1 MNPLMRRIGTDT
13 RYLLLGLPLAIVAFC
28 LMVTGFSLGMGT
40 VVIWVGVPILGASLM
55 LARGFADLERR
66 MLPEVLGHPVARP
79 RYRPT
84 PQGAGMFRRL
94 VNPLTNGQSW
104 MDLLYGIV
112 NLPVAVV
119 TFCLTVTWW
128 AGAITGLTYPIYGW
142 ILEGIPDNNG
152 LAELLGFGDSAV
164 IGVVMTTAIGLLF
177 AITLPAV
184 IRGAALVQAGLS
196 RAMLTGAAELHEHID
211 DRVLTGES
219 SRTFAGRAREHR
231 AAFTA

>member
-1 MNPLMRRIGTDT
+1 MDLLTRRIGTDT
-13 RYLLLGLPLAIVAFC
+13 RYLLLGFPLAIVAFC
-28 LMVTGFSLGMGT
+28 LMAIGFSLGVGT
-40 VVIWVGVPILGASLM
+40 VAIWVGVPILGASLM

-84 PQGAGMFRRL
+84 PRGAGMFRRL
-94 VNPLTNGQSW
+94 ANPLTSGQSW

-112 NLPVAVV
+112 NLPVAIV

-142 ILEGIPDNNG
+142 ILEGIPDNTG
-152 LAELLGFGDSAV
+152 LAELLGFGDGAL
-164 IGVVMTTAIGLLF
+164 IGVVMTTAIGVLF
-177 AITLPAV
+177 AVTLPAV

-211 DRVLTGES
+211 DRVRIS
-219 SRTFAGRAREHR
+219 
-231 AAFTA
+231 